1 MKKGLNA
8 NQLKLLALIA
18 MTVDH
23 IGLLFLPQC
32 TILRIIGRLS
42 LPIYAFLVAEGCRHT
57 RSMMRYLTNVAVLAG
72 VCQIIYLVASQSL
85 YQCILVTLSL
95 SIGLIWLIQNSIKR
109 NTRGARVLICAGVAL
124 AYFITESLPQI
135 LTGTGFDVDYGFFGV
150 LLPVAF
156 YLGKKPWGSLAAG
169 GLVLVGLGC
178 VYGGIQWL
186 ALLTLPILLMYNG
199 QRGKMNLKYIFY
211 LYYPAHL
218 GILQLIFWLFA

>member
-8 NQLKLLALIA
+8 NQLKLLALIT

-23 IGLLFLPQC
+23 IGVLFLPQC
-32 TILRIIGRLS
+32 AILRIIGRLS

-57 RSMMRYLTNVAVLAG
+57 RSMKGYLTKVAVLAG
-72 VCQIIYLVASQSL
+72 VCQIIYLVAAQSL
-85 YQCILVTLSL
+85 YQCILVTLSM
-95 SIGLIWLIQNSIKR
+95 SIGLIWLIQNSMKK
-109 NTRGARVLICAGVAL
+109 NTRGARVLICAGIAG
-124 AYFITESLPQI
+124 AYFITEILPPI
-135 LTGTGFDVDYGFFGV
+135 LSETGFGVDYGFFGV

-169 GLVLVGLGC
+169 GLMLVGLGC

-186 ALLTLPILLMYNG
+186 ALLTLPILLTYNG

-218 GILQLIFWLFA
+218 GILQLIFWLFS